1 MKAIGRTFLGLAS
14 LIFCGASAA
23 HAAVGQLSCTSNS
36 VTITANLSFYDLG
49 LSNTSSIGSQ
59 STGAG
64 AGKVTFSPLEIHTAV
79 INFQQFLQVAE
90 RGTAF
95 SSCTLTTRT
104 GGEAMEYKFS
114 LVAISSLD
122 AIARSPRDERDK
134 PASYLDVKL
143 MYGAVEVQT
152 STGTDDGGSEGSS
165 TSGSG
170 WNRVTNQT
178 SGTVN

>member
-14 LIFCGASAA
+14 LIFCGASVA

-36 VTITANLSFYDLG
+36 ATITANLSFYDLG
-49 LSNTSSIGSQ
+49 LSNTVNGE

-64 AGKVTFSPLEIHTAV
+64 AGKATFSPLEIHTSV
-79 INFQQFLQVAE
+79 INFQQFFQAAE

-95 SSCTLTTRT
+95 SSCTLTTKIGAET
-104 GGEAMEYKFS
+104 MEYKFS

-122 AIARSPRDERDK
+122 AIARSPRNDRDK

-152 STGTDDGGSEGSS
+152 STGTDDGGSEGTSPS
-165 TSGSG
+165 SGS
-170 WNRVTNQT
+170 WNQVGNQST
-178 SGTVN
+178 GAIN